1 MVYICIYLF
10 IYFLFCLQ
18 NLQVKMRGHGFPWS
32 KLLMVLLVFAA
43 GFIAHDIRS
52 HGSFAGLSVSC
63 LLVTITSFHFYGR
76 TCKAASMDLVLVVFF
91 FLRSYNV
98 CCVFQIP
105 PQPSICA
112 TQGSQPYLSRPGAKQ
127 QSTPNRVS
135 GTTSPSNI
143 HDLLLMCVKQAFD
156 Q

>member
-1 MVYICIYLF
+1 MRDSVESQELQECNSL
-10 IYFLFCLQ
+10 CQ

-76 TCKAASMDLVLVVFF
+76 TCEAASMDLVLVFF
-91 FLRSYNV
+91 F
-98 CCVFQIP
+98 F
-105 PQPSICA
+105 
-112 TQGSQPYLSRPGAKQ
+112 
-127 QSTPNRVS
+127 
-135 GTTSPSNI
+135 
-143 HDLLLMCVKQAFD
+143 F
-156 Q
+156 